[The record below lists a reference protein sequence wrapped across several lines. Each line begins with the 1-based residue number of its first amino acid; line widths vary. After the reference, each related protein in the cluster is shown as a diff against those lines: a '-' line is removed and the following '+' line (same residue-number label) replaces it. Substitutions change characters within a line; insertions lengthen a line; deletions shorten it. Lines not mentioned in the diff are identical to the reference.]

1 MYWKTERQEIK
12 SYCSKHGTLRKL
24 FVGDLRFIDSFQF
37 MSSSLETLVN
47 NMTCEGFSNF
57 KHFSNHFKDD
67 ETAKSLLRKNVYCY
81 DYIDSYEKVATQG
94 SFLQSFEKRTHI

>member
-1 MYWKTERQEIK
+1 MERYV
-12 SYCSKHGTLRKL
+12 SFS
-24 FVGDLRFIDSFQF
+24 VGDLRFIDSFQF

-47 NMTCEGFSNF
+47 NMTCEGF
-57 KHFSNHFKDD
+57 HFKDD